1 METKEIQLQLKNY
14 WVDQIS
20 FSHIRDFVWPK
31 GGVKIDPTLERQVI
45 EKEDDNV
52 VVQIR
57 ITISGSK
64 ENPIP
69 FQLSLVVGGL
79 FKCPGYKDSEEG
91 KFIINNN
98 TTAILFPYLRQAVTQ
113 ITSLS
118 GLPPYVLPIVNTSL
132 IFDKK
137 DK

>member
-20 FSHIRDFVWPK
+20 FSHNRDFVWPK
-31 GGVKIDPTLERQVI
+31 AGVKINPNLERQVI
-45 EKEDDNV
+45 EKENDNV
-52 VVQIR
+52 VVQIKV
-57 ITISGSK
+57 TISGSK

-69 FQLSLVVGGL
+69 FQLSLIVGGL
-79 FKCPGYKDSEEG
+79 FHCPGYKNSEEG
-91 KFIINNN
+91 RFVITNN

-132 IFDKK
+132 IFDQKNK
-137 DK
+137 